1 MGEVEAA
8 VSWRERWMGNTWP
21 VTRHQNKLGA
31 VSLFAVCFF
40 FIGFPFFFDM
50 IAKMR
55 QTPQSLIL
63 NSGPNP
69 DPKQQ
74 SGSRKY

>member
-31 VSLFAVCFF
+31 VSLFFVFFLLDFF
-40 FIGFPFFFDM
+40 FFL
-50 IAKMR
+50 
-55 QTPQSLIL
+55 T
-63 NSGPNP
+63 
-69 DPKQQ
+69 
-74 SGSRKY
+74 